1 MRSRARYWIPLVVAF
16 MAFAAT
22 AWAGFTP
29 LRPELREQVHVIP
42 KGTWARRMAGQDV
55 EVLPSTINL
64 TLGVSDILVLVNND
78 DVPQQFGPVLMMPG
92 QRFRMP
98 FAVASE
104 YQFTC
109 TAHLSGL
116 LTVRVQAAPPWW
128 KLASERVAAHWDSY
142 VMRNPVF
149 ADGDGRSASGSHA
162 AVDGRG

>member
-1 MRSRARYWIPLVVAF
+1 LLVGTVAF
-16 MAFAAT
+16 GAT
-22 AWAGFTP
+22 AWAGLTP

-42 KGTWARRMAGQDV
+42 KGTWARRMAGQDI
-55 EVLPSTINL
+55 EVLPSTIAL

-116 LTVRVQAAPPWW
+116 LTVRVQATPPWW
-128 KLASERVAAHWDSY
+128 KLAGERVAAHWDTY
-142 VMRNPVF
+142 VLRNPVF
-149 ADGDGRSASGSHA
+149 ANGDGTSAIGVHASGDGRG
-162 AVDGRG
+162 